1 MTTVAVL
8 GTFDTSAENSES
20 VARHIEAAGGRAI
33 RIHRDEPWS
42 SKIRKM
48 LPSQVVYGTGFG
60 FAAKLWALG
69 RALGKRTI
77 NHWVGTDVLMALED
91 PRMRRMAQR
100 AAPFI
105 GQHLTVAPWLAQEL
119 ETAGIRASLIP
130 LVTPVR
136 YDLRRGAGPAGVLAY
151 LPDDRADFYGSQIV
165 YAAAR
170 QLPEIPFAVL
180 AGTQEKQPAIPNVR
194 YFGWVDDIAP
204 LYEQY
209 PILLR
214 VARHD
219 GLPKMVLE
227 ALAFGNQ
234 VIFEY
239 PLEGC
244 HHARTEAEALSA
256 IRDIVAE
263 SCPINE
269 AGSRLVQEH
278 YRHDQVVTALLQTLG
293 VSPR

>member
-8 GTFDTSAENSES
+8 GTFDTVAENSEI

-42 SKIRKM
+42 SRIRKM
-48 LPSQVVYGTGFG
+48 LASQVVYGTGFG
-60 FAAKLWALG
+60 FAARLWLLARG
-69 RALGKRTI
+69 LGKQTI

-91 PRMRRMAQR
+91 RRMRAMARR

-105 GQHLTVAPWLAQEL
+105 GQHLTVAPWLVDEL
-119 ETAGIRASLIP
+119 ATTGIRAGLIP

-136 YDLRRGAGPAGVLAY
+136 YDLRREAAPAGVLAY
-151 LPDDRADFYGSQIV
+151 LPDERADFYGCQVV

-170 QLPEIPFAVL
+170 QLPEIPFAVV

-194 YFGWVDDIAP
+194 YFGWVDDLAP

-244 HHARTEAEALSA
+244 RHARTEAEVLSA
-256 IRDIVAE
+256 IRGIIAE
-263 SCPINE
+263 GCPVNE
-269 AGSRLVQEH
+269 AGRRLVQEH
-278 YRHDQVVTALLQTLG
+278 YRHDQVVAALLQTLG
-293 VSPR
+293 VSTR

>member
-8 GTFDTSAENSES
+8 GTFDTAAENSEI
-20 VARHIEAAGGRAI
+20 VARHIEATGGRAI
-33 RIHRDEPWS
+33 RIHRDEPWG

-48 LPSQVVYGTGFG
+48 LPSQAVYGTGFG
-60 FAAKLWALG
+60 FAAKLWLLA
-69 RALGKRTI
+69 RILGKRTI

-91 PRMRRMAQR
+91 RRMRKMARR

-105 GQHLTVAPWLAQEL
+105 SLHLTVAPWLVEEL
-119 ETAGIRASLIP
+119 ATAGIRAGLIP

-136 YDLRRGAGPAGVLAY
+136 YELRRGPAPAGVLAY
-151 LPDDRADFYGSQIV
+151 LPDDRADFYGGPIV
-165 YAAAR
+165 YSAAR

-180 AGTQEKQPAIPNVR
+180 AGTQARQPAIPNVR
-194 YFGWVDDIAP
+194 YAGWVDDVAP

-244 HHARTEAEALSA
+244 RHARTEAEVVSA

-263 SCPINE
+263 GCPINE
-269 AGSRLVQEH
+269 AGSRLVREH
-278 YRHDQVVTALLQTLG
+278 YRHDQVVAALLQTLG

>member
-1 MTTVAVL
+1 MTKVAVL
-8 GTFDTSAENSES
+8 GTFETVAENSEI
-20 VARHIEAAGGRAI
+20 VARHIEAAGGQAI
-33 RIHRDEPWS
+33 RIHRNEPWI
-42 SKIRKM
+42 SKIRKI
-48 LPSQVVYGTGFG
+48 LSSQVVYGTGFG
-60 FAAKLWALG
+60 FAAKLWLLG
-69 RALGKRTI
+69 RVLGRRTI

-119 ETAGIRASLIP
+119 ETAGIRASLVP

-136 YDLRRGAGPAGVLAY
+136 YDLRRGPAPAGVLAY
-151 LPDDRADFYGSQIV
+151 LPDDRADFYGGPIV

-194 YFGWVDDIAP
+194 YFGWIDDIAP

-227 ALAFGNQ
+227 ALAFGNH

-244 HHARTEAEALSA
+244 RHARTEAEAVSA

-263 SCPINE
+263 GCPVNE
-269 AGSRLVQEH
+269 AGRRLVQEH
-278 YRHDQVVTALLQTLG
+278 YRHDQVVAALLQMLG
-293 VSPR
+293 VVPQ